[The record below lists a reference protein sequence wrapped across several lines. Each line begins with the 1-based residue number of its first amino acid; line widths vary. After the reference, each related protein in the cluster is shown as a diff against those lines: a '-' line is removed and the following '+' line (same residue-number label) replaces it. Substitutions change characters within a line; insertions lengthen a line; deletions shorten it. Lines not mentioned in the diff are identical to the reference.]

1 MKNKNR
7 LSSKKIMIGNFVI
20 VSLIAIVLLSV
31 FIFNKKNQSGEEES
45 IQEAAVEENVST
57 EKVSE
62 KVSKEVSKETV
73 SEEKENKDAE
83 ESVSEEDKLMEYL
96 SKDLTGNEKKL
107 GITLE
112 SRKAFVEKYGVIEYE
127 IGLHIAPNM
136 LFYNEGNNG
145 TVSDSDTDMYK
156 DDYQIETIEIESTKE
171 DGYIIPADYVT
182 NGDYNRDTVILV
194 HGAGENRRKL
204 YWRTTMFLNLGYNVL
219 QYDQRTCG
227 ESKATYCAYGF
238 LEQYDLYDCIKYV
251 KSKAK
256 DDIII
261 AAFGSSQGGATII
274 QALNNSEIAETIDV
288 AILDCPVIS
297 QVDLLIPGIKAEC
310 PVEYQDMALDSYFDF
325 LEYFFGFDRNKN
337 QHEDLAKDIDTPIL
351 MFISEKDEILN
362 VNDQKD
368 YYEKLQY
375 DKKYLFVSDSAKH
388 CCIAADHEAEYE
400 DLTKRALTG
409 ELFE

>member
-1 MKNKNR
+1 MKKNNI
-7 LSSKKIMIGNFVI
+7 LSSKKILIGNIVV
-20 VSLIAIVLLSV
+20 VSLVAIVLLCV
-31 FIFNKKNQSGEEES
+31 FIFNNRNQSGDEES
-45 IQEAAVEENVST
+45 IQEVAAEENVST
-57 EKVSE
+57 EKASE
-62 KVSKEVSKETV
+62 EVSKGNV
-73 SEEKENKDAE
+73 SEEKGNRDAD
-83 ESVSEEDKLMEYL
+83 ESVSEEDELKEYL

-127 IGLHIAPNM
+127 ISLHIAPQM
-136 LFYNEGNNG
+136 MFYNEGNKG
-145 TVSDSDTDMYK
+145 KVSDSDMDMYK

-171 DGYIIPADYVT
+171 EGYFIPADYVT
-182 NGDYNRDTVILV
+182 NGDYNRDTVIIV

-204 YWRTTMFLNLGYNVL
+204 YWRTTMFLNMGYNVL

-227 ESKATYCAYGF
+227 DSKATYCAYGF

-256 DDIII
+256 DDIKI

-325 LEYFFGFDRNKN
+325 LEFFFGFDRNKN

-351 MFISEKDEILN
+351 MFITEKDQILN

-368 YYEKLQY
+368 YFEKLPY
-375 DKKYLFVSDSAKH
+375 GKKYLFVSDSAKH